1 MLAMEIRVEFFDKS
15 YKNQKKKGERFVR
28 ADKKKTLED

>member
-15 YKNQKKKGERFVR
+15 NKNQKKRERFVR